1 VNVVSAQTLLMQMSL
16 WVLIAIALAVAA
28 TYFLRPKVRD
38 RYPGGK
44 QRYLMAL
51 IVQAAGFMAP
61 IPVVLL
67 LLISA
72 PIWPG
77 FDVILAVAAGVAV
90 VALLRILPGTG
101 PLLRDLA
108 RTRLEIALERAAGRR

>member
-1 VNVVSAQTLLMQMSL
+1 VNVVSVQTLLLQVSL

-77 FDVILAVAAGVAV
+77 FDVVLAVAAGVAV

-101 PLLRDLA
+101 SLLRDLA
-108 RTRLEIALERAAGRR
+108 RTRLEIAVERATGRQ

>member
-1 VNVVSAQTLLMQMSL
+1 MNVVSAQTLLMQMSL